1 MNKDI
6 TFNVNTEEYRGR
18 WEAQLRIFRPG
29 QKAPH
34 LLLAEGASEKEA
46 REALECSVYAFTDG
60 LRAASLSL
68 GEMSDEIAQLLDGC
82 ARFSARS

>member
-1 MNKDI
+1 MHKNITFDI
-6 TFNVNTEEYRGR
+6 TTEEYRGR

-29 QKAPH
+29 QEAPH

-46 REALECSVYAFTDG
+46 REALHCSVYAFTDG
-60 LRAASLSL
+60 LRAASLGR

-82 ARFSARS
+82 IRFSVRS